1 MRLAKF
7 WKTKTAK
14 EQFHA
19 AKKPINNWD
28 VNVDNAVIS
37 KLKQKLIPSIWL
49 DI

>member
-7 WKTKTAK
+7 WPKTKTAK
-14 EQFHA
+14 ELLHA

-37 KLKQKLIPSIWL
+37 KLKQKLIPST
-49 DI
+49 